1 MKRPSLLP
9 LLLVLGASFGL
20 TGCISATAPTTY
32 QLQWTDP
39 APALRSM
46 TGTAVLLGPV
56 TLPDY
61 LKHPTLIQRQN
72 DGSLSRDPAAHWA
85 GSLQDN
91 VDRVLLHQLAGY
103 LNSSRLVFYTDR
115 QGFKQDIQAQVR
127 IDRFDSGPQQAA
139 VLEAQWHLVD
149 AQGVQR
155 ANRIVRLQEKHG
167 ASLADQVK
175 AQSQLLQKLAE
186 QLARDIQ
193 WTVLEAEAANKSR
206 ESNVNKPKTTATKK
220 RDTEDKEAST
230 NKATNPVNNNAP
242 VPVRTD
248 MEVFRF

>member
-1 MKRPSLLP
+1 MP
-9 LLLVLGASFGL
+9 LLLALGASFGL
-20 TGCISATAPTTY
+20 TGCVSATAPTTY
-32 QLQWTDP
+32 QLQWAAP

-56 TLPDY
+56 MLPDY

-72 DGSLSRDPAAHWA
+72 DGSLSLDSTARWA

-115 QGFKQDIQAQVR
+115 QGFKHDIQAQVR

-149 AQGVQR
+149 AQGAQK

-167 ASLADQVK
+167 PTLADQVQ

-193 WTVLEAEAANKSR
+193 WTVLEAEASTKTR
-206 ESNVNKPKTTATKK
+206 ETSAKPKTTIVKK
-220 RDTEDKEAST
+220 RDTEDKEANA
-230 NKATNPVNNNAP
+230 NKPANNAP